1 MDFPRVTSY
10 RQSSEKIAPT
20 KHEEKNISV
29 TQKQRDNKK
38 SNS

>member
-1 MDFPRVTSY
+1 MDFPRVTNY
-10 RQSSEKIAPT
+10 RQSSEKIALT
-20 KHEEKNISV
+20 KQEEKNISV

>member
-10 RQSSEKIAPT
+10 RQSSENIALT
-20 KHEEKNISV
+20 KQEEKNISV